1 MASTT
6 TPQALSYSLLPRIQN
21 PNRSHFVQQTPTIPR
36 SRRNGCFRVLAAAA
50 QGPSGPDVD
59 TRIHWEN
66 DEEGWIG
73 GESGGSSEAGGQNRF
88 SEEEEKKSMLGERF
102 AELLNESSDSHYQ
115 FLGVSAT
122 ADLEEIKGAYR
133 RLSKEYHPDT
143 TSLPLKAASEKFMK
157 LREVYNVLSNEGKRE
172 FYDWTLAQEA
182 ASRKAE
188 RMRMRME
195 DPHQQDLDTYVVV
208 PDMVDRLDGKNMPL
222 GDQALS
228 ALTFDIAI
236 IIFSICCIVYVL
248 VFKESY

>member
-6 TPQALSYSLLPRIQN
+6 TPQALSYSLLPIHRN
-21 PNRSHFVQQTPTIPR
+21 PNKISHFVQQTPTILTT
-36 SRRNGCFRVLAAAA
+36 SRRNGTFRVLAAAA

-143 TSLPLKAASEKFMK
+143 TSLPLKAASEKFMR
-157 LREVYNVLSNEGKRE
+157 LREVYSVLSNEGKRE

-188 RMRMRME
+188 RMIME
-195 DPHQQDLDTYVVV
+195 DPQQENLDTYVVV

-222 GDQALS
+222 SDQALS
-228 ALTFDIAI
+228 ALTFDIAV